1 MMICWEASELRFG
14 ISPPRDRALTFYLH
28 CCNLDCPSTWLEF
41 DVSKSLL
48 GSAVV
53 FLTYIECGTFPLRT
67 PLLLTALYHAATVAY

>member
-1 MMICWEASELRFG
+1 M
-14 ISPPRDRALTFYLH
+14 
-28 CCNLDCPSTWLEF
+28 
-41 DVSKSLL
+41 SKRLL